1 MTKPNIEFY
10 RGRVSACNDLLREIP
25 DMIDSAGYLY
35 DEKILVAVKKR
46 LAEYRDIEKDFLQ
59 RQIAKLEEENGKG

>member
-10 RGRVSACNDLLREIP
+10 RGRVSACNDILREIA
-25 DMIDSAGYLY
+25 DMIDSTGYLY
-35 DEKILVAVKKR
+35 DEKILGAVEKR

-59 RQIAKLEEENGKG
+59 RQIAKLEESEDD